1 MAGRNSAL
9 RRWQATSWVCELK
22 GLDPKISAFDRP
34 QGDRHIGAPKR
45 CSVRRVSEQLD
56 LVLASQLVER
66 IVAGLHDVHVVYVTD
81 GRQFHHQIANDKI
94 DAPKGTR
101 LILHYGCLELLKR
114 PSESAVQLQG

>member
-1 MAGRNSAL
+1 MAGRTL
-9 RRWQATSWVCELK
+9 RSDVGQATSWVCELK

-81 GRQFHHQIANDKI
+81 GRQFHHQIANYKI

-101 LILHYGCLELLKR
+101 MILHYGCLELLKR
-114 PSESAVQLQG
+114 PSENAVQLQG